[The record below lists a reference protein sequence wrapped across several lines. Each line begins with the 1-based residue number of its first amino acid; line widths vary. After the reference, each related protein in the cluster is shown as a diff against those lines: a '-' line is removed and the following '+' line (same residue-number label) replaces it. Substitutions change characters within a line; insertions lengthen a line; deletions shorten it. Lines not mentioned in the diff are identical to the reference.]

1 MKFEGFLHFNIRCS
15 VSDLPAIEKFYGDLL
30 GWKKGDR
37 PQFQNPGIWL
47 YDGDNPILH
56 VSARFAEGSLA
67 KSEKHTGAFDHIAF
81 HASGAADFRKRL
93 TKLGVGFEEQNVPD
107 AGYQVFLQDPVG
119 TKLEFNFLKEK
130 VADGVPTGTF
140 ARINMNTAT
149 A

>member
-15 VSDLPAIEKFYGDLL
+15 VSDLPAIEKFYGELL
-30 GWKKGDR
+30 GWKKGDH
-37 PQFQNPGIWL
+37 PTFQNPGIWL

-56 VSARFAEGSLA
+56 VSARFADGSLA
-67 KSEKHTGAFDHIAF
+67 KSEKHTGAVDHIAF
-81 HASGAADFRKRL
+81 KASGAADFRKRL
-93 TKLGVGFEEQNVPD
+93 TKVGVAFEEQNVPD

-119 TKLEFNFLKEK
+119 TKLEFNFLNEK
-130 VADGVPTGTF
+130 VADGVPSGTF